1 MGARSVTIVKVSG
14 GLVPLA
20 ATHDCPGDG
29 PCPVVSNAKTL
40 TRVLPVGKGARGV
53 FFFDPL

>member
-20 ATHDCPGDG
+20 ATHDCTGDG
-29 PCPVVSNAKTL
+29 PSPVVSNAKTL
-40 TRVLPVGKGARGV
+40 TRVLPEGIGSQQRL
-53 FFFDPL
+53 FFDPL

>member
-20 ATHDCPGDG
+20 ATHDCSGDG

-40 TRVLPVGKGARGV
+40 
-53 FFFDPL
+53 D